1 MDIENVA
8 RNSLTSV
15 VPCTFVQA
23 FKARHFCLILYLLL
37 YLGHVCC
44 GEWRVVERAKASSKV
59 RESGESFRRWSRP
72 LSHSFL
78 RSQGQQ
84 KLRHWTGASYFLT
97 RAHHW
102 TCCCCRFHDRWS
114 VRQLSPARRLSAAA
128 LGDEGPPYTE
138 VQKLL
143 TGLFERTGIVWWA
156 RDRIAGCV
164 MDARFHLGVGVFN
177 FLLSFLE
184 RVCCS

>member
-1 MDIENVA
+1 M
-8 RNSLTSV
+8 SV
-15 VPCTFVQA
+15 VENGESSREQKHQAKYGKAGRAFVDGA
-23 FKARHFCLILYLLL
+23 VRCPTVSF
-37 YLGHVCC
+37 
-44 GEWRVVERAKASSKV
+44 EAKAN
-59 RESGESFRRWSRP
+59 RNFDTELAPPTFW
-72 LSHSFL
+72 H
-78 RSQGQQ
+78 
-84 KLRHWTGASYFLT
+84 
-97 RAHHW
+97 AHHW